1 MPHKRRRKLKNLK
14 VSRVDLVDKGANL
27 DLASGEGSHVVFFK
41 REEPMPD
48 VTKAATVDEVM
59 AVRQFEQ
66 EWFQL
71 QDAFWSSVQS
81 ILMGDKEDQAK
92 LLLRTAKEFSA
103 RAKAI
108 LPKVEKSDEKIKAVE
123 DIDLLI
129 THADATEDPAVLA
142 KDLPELAGIFKQEE
156 TMPDPKKG
164 QKEDLQVVVDALKKS
179 NEELVEKNDQL
190 AKANTELGVELT
202 KLKTDKDPEGDVK
215 KAREGLSKDVRKQLE
230 DQDKRLANQ
239 SAVIQKMQDDKEREV
254 FVAKAAGYTFV
265 AKGEKFAEILR
276 LASKAMPTELFAE
289 LERIFASVDET
300 MKQSLML
307 KSVGTSSKP
316 GDSGTAANEV
326 LTKAQ
331 EIIAE
336 GKVTRMDKAIDIV
349 MQQHPELYARHQ
361 AEKN

>member
-142 KDLPELAGIFKQEE
+142 NDLPGLAGIFKQEE
-156 TMPDPKKG
+156 TMPDTG
-164 QKEDLQVVVDALKKS
+164 QKEDLQVVVDGLKKANDELKAQ
-179 NEELVEKNDQL
+179 NEGLVAKVAELEK
-190 AKANTELGVELT
+190 EE
-202 KLKTDKDPEGDVK
+202 DPEGDVK
-215 KAREGLSKDVRKQLE
+215 KSREDLPEAVRKQLE

-239 SAVIQKMQDDKEREV
+239 SEVIQKMQDDKELEV
-254 FVAKAAGYTFV
+254 FTKKAAGYTFV

-276 LASKAMPTELFAE
+276 LASKAMPTELFTE

-336 GKVTRMDKAIDIV
+336 GKVTRMDKAMDIV